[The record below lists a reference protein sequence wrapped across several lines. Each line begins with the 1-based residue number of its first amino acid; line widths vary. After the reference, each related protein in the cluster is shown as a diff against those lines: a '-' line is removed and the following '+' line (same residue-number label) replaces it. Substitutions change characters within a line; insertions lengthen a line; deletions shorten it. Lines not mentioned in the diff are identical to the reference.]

1 MDTKIISESSSS
13 WSDLPREILWL
24 IDQRLYLRD
33 RVRFRFVCNN
43 WQLPPLFDK
52 LPWLF
57 NRTICSLSDD
67 PYRKLHYFT
76 QKSKGSSHTP
86 EGRDQFLAIASA
98 SRYGWILFHDKTT
111 QALIKPKKLSIH
123 NYYDKTTQAVIKPK
137 KLSIHNYYDKTTQAV
152 IKPKKL
158 SIHNYSCEYYVYNP
172 RTNAVISLPRLNL
185 PQHHGYYFLHLAT
198 FSSDPTSPDCKFYVP
213 TVSFMGIHFFINT
226 YSIKDT
232 KWETDKF
239 RCPYPRSIVTPFMA
253 YMDRHFYFYSG
264 EGTLVCFDIVC
275 KTWNMLVSKQLSL
288 WSIEMNLEQWA
299 YYFVA
304 YGGHLHVVYLIE
316 KKVIPECDIFR
327 FDRMK
332 RHWKR
337 MKSLKGGAI
346 FLGNPVLGVPSFG
359 VSSAAIRGEE
369 TKMIANRVY
378 YISSH
383 TSKPCSLVY
392 GSADHMHITL

>member
-43 WQLPPLFDK
+43 WRLPPLFDK
-52 LPWLF
+52 LSWLF
-57 NRTICSLSDD
+57 NRTICSFSDD

-111 QALIKPKKLSIH
+111 QA
-123 NYYDKTTQAVIKPK
+123 VIKPK
-137 KLSIHNYYDKTTQAV
+137 KL
-152 IKPKKL
+152 P
-158 SIHNYSCEYYVYNP
+158 IHNYSCEYYVYNP
-172 RTNAVISLPRLNL
+172 HTHAVISLPRLNL

-198 FSSDPTSPDCKFYVP
+198 FSSDPTSPNCKFYVP

-316 KKVIPECDIFR
+316 KKVVPECDIFR
-327 FDRMK
+327 FDRMNC
-332 RHWKR
+332 HWKR

-359 VSSAAIRGEE
+359 VSLAAIRGEE

>member
-43 WQLPPLFDK
+43 WRLPPLFDK

-86 EGRDQFLAIASA
+86 EGRYQFLAIASA

-111 QALIKPKKLSIH
+111 QALIKPKKL
-123 NYYDKTTQAVIKPK
+123 
-137 KLSIHNYYDKTTQAV
+137 L
-152 IKPKKL
+152 
-158 SIHNYSCEYYVYNP
+158 IHNYSCEYYVYNP

-198 FSSDPTSPDCKFYVP
+198 FSSDPTSLDCKFYVP
-213 TVSFMGIHFFINT
+213 TVSFMGTHFFINT

-232 KWETDKF
+232 KWELKIQNGRLINFVVLTHVQLLLLLWHIWIEVFTFTVERELWYASKF
-239 RCPYPRSIVTPFMA
+239 STKRGA
-253 YMDRHFYFYSG
+253 
-264 EGTLVCFDIVC
+264 CF
-275 KTWNMLVSKQLSL
+275 
-288 WSIEMNLEQWA
+288 
-299 YYFVA
+299 
-304 YGGHLHVVYLIE
+304 
-316 KKVIPECDIFR
+316 FR
-327 FDRMK
+327 NNFPCGV
-332 RHWKR
+332 
-337 MKSLKGGAI
+337 LK
-346 FLGNPVLGVPSFG
+346 
-359 VSSAAIRGEE
+359 
-369 TKMIANRVY
+369 
-378 YISSH
+378 
-383 TSKPCSLVY
+383 
-392 GSADHMHITL
+392 